1 MADAGE
7 YSDLDL
13 DISNYTLRE
22 LLELLQLPVGFVH
35 ADLRRSMRLV
45 ARLHPDKSGA
55 PPEVYRL
62 FYTAHV
68 MCRQLLAAREQGD
81 KSALIREDYDT
92 PEGRQIAEEVGRRAD
107 FQEWFNESFE
117 EFHKTLPQQSGGYD
131 DWLAQDVEQGPKVR
145 NQAEMVAEM
154 AKRRKAA
161 ALKAVVLAD
170 GPMPAS
176 MGGGTM
182 LVASEEPTVGVAG
195 GMVGDIAYGD
205 LKQSY
210 EESIVPVAEVD
221 GLVTSKY
228 SSVEE
233 LMAARAGIDVAAAEY
248 WKADER
254 ATEREQRELETRM
267 STDARMHALLQQEQD
282 QREAHARWQ
291 ANAIA
296 LTGAPGATGRGPAPR
311 N

>member
-1 MADAGE
+1 MGDAGE

-13 DISNYTLRE
+13 DIRNYTLHE
-22 LLELLQLPVGFVH
+22 LLELLQLPMGFVH

-68 MCRQLLAAREQGD
+68 MCRQLLAARDQGD
-81 KSALIREDYDT
+81 ASAQIREDYDT
-92 PEGRQIAEEVGRRAD
+92 PEGRHIADEVGRRED
-107 FQEWFNESFE
+107 FQNWFNDSFE
-117 EFHKTLPQQSGGYD
+117 EFHKTLPQQSAGYD
-131 DWLAQDVEQGPKVR
+131 EWLAEEVVQGPKVR
-145 NQAEMVAEM
+145 NQADMVAEM
-154 AKRRKAA
+154 AKRRKEV
-161 ALKAVVLAD
+161 ALKAVVLAG

-182 LVASEEPTVGVAG
+182 LVASEEPMVGVTG

-210 EESIVPVAEVD
+210 EESIVPLVEVD
-221 GLVTSKY
+221 GFVTPKY
-228 SSVEE
+228 SNVEE
-233 LMAARAGIDVAAAEY
+233 LMEARLGLDVATAEY

-254 ATEREQRELETRM
+254 EGEKERRELHTLM
-267 STDARMHALLQQEQD
+267 STDARMHSLLQQEQE
-282 QREAHARWQ
+282 QRDAHARWQ
-291 ANAIA
+291 AQALA
-296 LTGAPGATGRGPAPR
+296 LTGGRAGDYVPR